1 MKRKKIIYTL
11 LTIIGTTVLTGCS
24 LIDFNGTVEA
34 PKGATTSSVD
44 NGDNTSNNS
53 SQNDNSSSSSNSNGH
68 SSGIGTSSSSSSSS
82 TGTNNPSQSDNS
94 SNSSHGSGTGVNNPS
109 DNLIELAEKLERS
122 TICVKISD
130 ENSSGWG
137 SGVIYHYTDNQNGT
151 YTYRVLTNEHV
162 VDGETNFSIYD
173 GQTSTR
179 AKLVGSSSTYDVAML
194 SFTTTTVYEPINFA
208 SDDVVKG
215 QTIAAMGTP
224 LDMTYYNTF
233 TTGIVSNVTDNKIVH
248 TAFIN
253 SGNSGGPLV
262 DLNGN
267 LVGLNNS
274 KLSGQTSSGAMI
286 DGMFMA
292 VPLKQVKLAIDEIL
306 SNANEND
313 LKPVCTL
320 GITVQNISTIKYVNS
335 FEDVNAFN
343 KANNASWTQD
353 DFEEYTQKT
362 KYIPHDLNSGLFVS
376 GVSFNSVASKGGIQ
390 INDIIVSY
398 NGINIDDDEN
408 TLSSLLDST
417 SYGSTVNIGLYR
429 NSTYYTVQVE
439 FK

>member
-1 MKRKKIIYTL
+1 MKKKKIIYTL
-11 LTIIGTTVLTGCS
+11 LTMIGTTALTGCS
-24 LIDFNGTVEA
+24 LINFNGTVEA
-34 PKGATTSSVD
+34 PKGATTSTVD
-44 NGDNTSNNS
+44 NGDNISNNS
-53 SQNDNSSSSSNSNGH
+53 SQNNSSSSSNNSNSH
-68 SSGIGTSSSSSSSS
+68 VSGTGTSSSSSSSS
-82 TGTNNPSQSDNS
+82 TGTNNSSDS
-94 SNSSHGSGTGVNNPS
+94 
-109 DNLIELAEKLERS
+109 LIVLSEKLERS
-122 TICVKISD
+122 TVCVKVSD

-179 AKLVGSSSTYDVAML
+179 AKLVGSSSTYDVAMF

-262 DLNGN
+262 NLNGD

-306 SNANEND
+306 SNANEDD

-353 DFEEYTQKT
+353 DFEEYTQKA
-362 KYIPHDLNSGLFVS
+362 KYIPHDLNSGLFVT
-376 GVSFNSVASKGGIQ
+376 GVSSNSVAFKGGIQ

-417 SYGSTVNIGLYR
+417 SYGSIVNIGLYR
-429 NSTYYTVQVE
+429 NSTYYTIQIE

>member
-1 MKRKKIIYTL
+1 MKSKKIIYTL
-11 LTIIGTTVLTGCS
+11 LTIIGATALTGCS
-24 LIDFNGTVEA
+24 LINFSGTVEA
-34 PKGATTSSVD
+34 PKGVTTSSVD

-53 SQNDNSSSSSNSNGH
+53 SQNNNSSSSSSNSNSNGSGTGTSSSSSTGINNPSKSDNSSNNSH
-68 SSGIGTSSSSSSSS
+68 SSGIGT
-82 TGTNNPSQSDNS
+82 NNS
-94 SNSSHGSGTGVNNPS
+94 SDS
-109 DNLIELAEKLERS
+109 LIGLVEKLESS
-122 TICVKISD
+122 TICVKVLD

-233 TTGIVSNVTDNKIVH
+233 TTGVVSNVTDSKIVH

-306 SNANEND
+306 SNANEDN

-353 DFEEYTQKT
+353 DFEEYVQKT

-398 NGINIDDDEN
+398 NGINIDNDKN

-429 NSTYYTVQVE
+429 NSTYYTVQVK

>member
-1 MKRKKIIYTL
+1 M
-11 LTIIGTTVLTGCS
+11 IGAIALTGCS
-24 LIDFNGTVEA
+24 LINFNGTVET
-34 PKGATTSSVD
+34 PNGATTSTVD
-44 NGDNTSNNS
+44 NGDNISNNS
-53 SQNDNSSSSSNSNGH
+53 SQNNSSSSSNNSNSH
-68 SSGIGTSSSSSSSS
+68 VSGTCTGSSSSSSS
-82 TGTNNPSQSDNS
+82 TGTNNSSDS
-94 SNSSHGSGTGVNNPS
+94 
-109 DNLIELAEKLERS
+109 LIVLAEKLERS
-122 TICVKISD
+122 TVCVKVSD

-151 YTYRVLTNEHV
+151 YTYRVLINEHV

-179 AKLVGSSSTYDVAML
+179 AKLVGSSLTYDVAML

-233 TTGIVSNVTDNKIVH
+233 TTGIVSNMTDSKIVH

-262 DLNGN
+262 NLNGD
-267 LVGLNNS
+267 LIGLNNS

-286 DGMFMA
+286 DGMFIA
-292 VPLKQVKLAIDEIL
+292 VPLKHVKLAIDEIL
-306 SNANEND
+306 SNANEDD

-320 GITVQNISTIKYVNS
+320 GITVQKISTIKYITS

-343 KANNASWTQD
+343 KANNVSWTQD
-353 DFEEYTQKT
+353 DFEEYVQKT
-362 KYIPHDLNSGLFVS
+362 NYIPKDLNTGLFVS
-376 GVSFNSVASKGGIQ
+376 GVSSNSVASKGGIQ

-398 NGINIDDDEN
+398 NGINIDDEN
-408 TLSSLLDST
+408 TLPSLLDST

-429 NSTYYTVQVE
+429 NNTYYTVQIE